1 MSQVAK
7 ASEVLEV
14 LMGIDKRLHVVTE
27 ELCFIWSC
35 GGRGFSDD
43 KNPIFQESWG
53 LEVLKKKGQDAW
65 QNGAREVEAITVRL
79 EY

>member
-53 LEVLKKKGQDAW
+53 LEVLKKKCRMHGKMEP
-65 QNGAREVEAITVRL
+65 GK
-79 EY
+79 